1 MQSVGTTVIRGGPID
16 GPAKICSGGIMSQY
30 QQDRRLPGGRARAMD
45 RHDRRFFT
53 VASAVALVFGLAAS
67 PAQAQRADAGGWIA
81 TWAASPQPVWDADFF
96 APVGIP
102 RSLRNQTV
110 RQIAR
115 VSLGGSRVRVVLSNE
130 YGSRPLVIGA
140 AHVALAGSGATSAP
154 GSDRALTFSGHAS
167 AAVPP
172 GAPIVSDPV
181 NLDVAPLGSVAVS
194 LFLPEITPTAT
205 WHNEGVQTAY
215 ISGEGNFAADADFKP
230 AQTVQS
236 RIFLSEIMVEAAP
249 DARAVVTFGDSI
261 TDGAT
266 STPDANHRWP
276 DFLAERLNKAG
287 GHVAVINEG
296 ISGARVL
303 RDRMGDNALA
313 RFDRDVLSQSHAD
326 TVVLMM
332 GINDIGWPDTI
343 LVPKGEPAPTADEI
357 ITGYEQLIARA
368 HAHHMRILG
377 ATLTP
382 FEDTFHGHPLYGYY
396 NEAKEAKRQ
405 AVNQWIR
412 TSGAFDGVI
421 DFDAVTR
428 DPSNPKHIRA
438 DFDSGDHLH
447 PQDTGYKAMAESV
460 NLGLLGVKQ

>member
-1 MQSVGTTVIRGGPID
+1 MPHQ
-16 GPAKICSGGIMSQY
+16 PAE
-30 QQDRRLPGGRARAMD
+30 RR
-45 RHDRRFFT
+45 RR
-53 VASAVALVFGLAAS
+53 VALFAAASVAMLAFWLAAS
-67 PAQAQRADAGGWIA
+67 PTRAQRADAGDWIG
-81 TWAASPQPVWDADFF
+81 TWAASPQPVWGPDFF

-102 RSLRNQTV
+102 RALRNQTI
-110 RQIAR
+110 RQIVH
-115 VSLGGSRVRVVLSNE
+115 VSIGGSRVRVVFSNR
-130 YGSRPLVIGA
+130 YGSQPLVIGA
-140 AHVALAGSGATSAP
+140 AHIALAGNGVAIVTA
-154 GSDRALTFSGHAS
+154 SDHALTFGGNSS
-167 AAVPP
+167 ATVPP

-181 NLDVAPLGSVAVS
+181 DLTVAPLGSLAVS
-194 LFLPEITPTAT
+194 LFLPGITPTTT

-215 ISGEGNFAADADFKP
+215 ISDEGNFAGDGDFKP
-230 AQTVQS
+230 AQTIQS
-236 RIFLSEIMVEAAP
+236 RIFLEEIMVNAAP
-249 DARAVVTFGDSI
+249 DARAIVTFGDSI

-287 GHVAVINEG
+287 APVAVLNEG

-313 RFDRDVLSQSHAD
+313 RFDRDVLSEPHAD

-357 ITGYEQLIARA
+357 IAGYEQLIARA
-368 HAHHMRILG
+368 HTHHMRILG

-382 FEDTFHGHPLYGYY
+382 FEDTFHGRPLYGYY
-396 NEAKEAKRQ
+396 NEEKEAKRQ

-421 DFDAVTR
+421 DFDAATR

-438 DFDSGDHLH
+438 DYDSGDHLH
-447 PQDTGYKAMAESV
+447 PQDTGYKAMADSV
-460 NLGLLGVKQ
+460 DLVLLGVKQ